1 MRKVLIL
8 GGNRWLGARVAARCV
23 AAGDEVTCLART
35 ETPLVPAGA
44 RLVQADRRRP
54 GAYDS
59 VLDDWD
65 EVVELAWATDVVD
78 SALQALGDRAAH
90 WTLVSTVSVYARND
104 EPNADEA
111 AAVVEPVDLDDYGQA
126 KVAGERAAAERV
138 GDRLLIVRPG
148 LIAGPG
154 DPSDRFGYWP
164 GRLRRGGDVLV
175 PEAPG
180 LRVQVIDV
188 DDLADF
194 IASAGRCG
202 TVGVVNAVG
211 ASLPFAHVLTRTAG
225 VTGFDGRL
233 VAASEEW
240 LLAHDVGYWM
250 GERSLPLWLP
260 ATEVG
265 FATRSNAAYRAAGGV
280 VRPIDDTIARV
291 LADEVERGLD
301 RARRSGLEPSEER
314 ALLARLAPP
323 NSRHS
328 TRC

>member
-59 VLDDWD
+59 VLNDWA
-65 EVVELAWATDVVD
+65 EVVELAWPTDVVG

-164 GRLRRGGDVLV
+164 ARLRRGGDVLV
-175 PEAPG
+175 PGADG

-194 IASAGRCG
+194 IVAAARSGAR
-202 TVGVVNAVG
+202 GVVNAVG
-211 ASLPFAHVLTRTAG
+211 DSLPFAEVLARTAK
-225 VTGFDGRL
+225 VAGFAERL
-233 VAASEEW
+233 VPAPEVW
-240 LLAHDVGYWM
+240 LLEHEVRYWM

-260 ATEVG
+260 DGEVG

-280 VRPIDDTIARV
+280 VRPIGDTIARV

-301 RARRSGLEPSEER
+301 RTRRSGLGASEER
-314 ALLARLAPP
+314 ALVAELKA
-323 NSRHS
+323 SGG
-328 TRC
+328 

>member
-8 GGNRWLGARVAARCV
+8 GGNRWLGARVAARCL

-164 GRLRRGGDVLV
+164 ARLRRGGDVLV
-175 PEAPG
+175 PGADG

-194 IASAGRCG
+194 IAAAARSGAR
-202 TVGVVNAVG
+202 GVVNAVG
-211 ASLPFAHVLTRTAG
+211 ESLPFADVLARTAE
-225 VTGFDGRL
+225 VAGFAERL
-233 VAASEEW
+233 VPAPEVW
-240 LLAHDVGYWM
+240 LLEHEVRYWM

-260 ATEVG
+260 EGEVG

-280 VRPIDDTIARV
+280 VRPIGDTIARV

-301 RARRSGLEPSEER
+301 RTRRSGLGASEER
-314 ALLARLAPP
+314 ALVAELKA
-323 NSRHS
+323 SGG
-328 TRC
+328 

>member
-8 GGNRWLGARVAARCV
+8 GGNRWLGARVAACCL

-164 GRLRRGGDVLV
+164 ARLRRGGDVLV
-175 PEAPG
+175 PGADG

-194 IASAGRCG
+194 IAAAARSGAR
-202 TVGVVNAVG
+202 GVVNAVG
-211 ASLPFAHVLTRTAG
+211 ESLPFADVLARTAE
-225 VTGFDGRL
+225 VAGFAERL
-233 VAASEEW
+233 VPAPEVW
-240 LLAHDVGYWM
+240 LLEHEVRYWM

-260 ATEVG
+260 DGEVG

-280 VRPIDDTIARV
+280 VRPIGDTIARV

-301 RARRSGLEPSEER
+301 RTRRSGLGASEER
-314 ALLARLAPP
+314 ALVAELKA
-323 NSRHS
+323 SGG
-328 TRC
+328 